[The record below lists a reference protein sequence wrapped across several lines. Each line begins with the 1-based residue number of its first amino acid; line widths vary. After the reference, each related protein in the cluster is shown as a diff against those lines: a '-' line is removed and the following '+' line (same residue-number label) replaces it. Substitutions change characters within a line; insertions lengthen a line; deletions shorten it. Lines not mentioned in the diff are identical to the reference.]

1 MYLFIPTDIEAIK
14 KKESMNHD
22 ANFAFI
28 VKTSDGVEIVKWY
41 VMCALEEEC
50 MAPPGSRLWCKFT
63 SDRFND
69 YANCNRSHS
78 LSYMYDQSAIN
89 LLLANSYG
97 YNFKNYVS
105 SIGEGITIDRAP
117 EPGLTEKDLLCG
129 ES

>member
-1 MYLFIPTDIEAIK
+1 MYAFIPTNIEAIK
-14 KKESMNHD
+14 KKECMNHD

-41 VMCALEEEC
+41 VMCALEENC

-69 YANCNRSHS
+69 YANCNR
-78 LSYMYDQSAIN
+78 YDQSAIN

-97 YNFKNYVS
+97 YNFKDYVS
-105 SIGEGITIDRAP
+105 SIGDGVKIDRASD
-117 EPGLTEKDLLCG
+117 PGLTEKDLLCE